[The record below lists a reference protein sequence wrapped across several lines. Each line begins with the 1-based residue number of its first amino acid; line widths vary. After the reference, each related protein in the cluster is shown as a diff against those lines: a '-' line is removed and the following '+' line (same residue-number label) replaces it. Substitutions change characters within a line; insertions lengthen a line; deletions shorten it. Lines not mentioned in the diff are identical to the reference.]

1 MTKEPLV
8 LKKPSGWFAAGA
20 EVQKAMAK
28 LSDGAFR
35 LFVYLC
41 LNARR
46 DTGVLESNLTQLA
59 KNVKRGQHTVRMH
72 LREME
77 AAGICH
83 FSFSHSRLGRGVVEI
98 TETYWPYQ
106 KQSRED
112 TSDTSTQFVSEIRKM
127 LQARACVKKLVSAA
141 DEILAR
147 QWFEQGISLEH
158 IEQAILLGCIRKYV
172 SWRNNQTR
180 TMIGSLQYFVPV
192 LEELQATKPDPEYW
206 NYLRYRLTRME
217 NEWNRNYGK
226 SLAQTTVGEDVN
238 GLDLYI

>member
-1 MTKEPLV
+1 MSREPLV
-8 LKKPSGWFAAGA
+8 LKNPSGWFAAGA

-46 DTGVLESNLTQLA
+46 DSGVLESNLTQLA
-59 KNVKRGQHTVRMH
+59 KNVKRGQHTVRMY

-77 AAGICH
+77 AAGVCR
-83 FSFSHSRLGRGVVEI
+83 FSFSYSRLGRGMVEI
-98 TETYWPYQ
+98 TEAYWPYQ
-106 KQSRED
+106 KLPQPDSAD
-112 TSDTSTQFVSEIRKM
+112 AVTQYVSEVKKM
-127 LQARACVKKLVSAA
+127 LQARACIKKLVSAA

-147 QWFEQGISLEH
+147 QWFEQGVSLEH
-158 IEQAILLGCIRKYV
+158 IERAILLGCIRKYV

-192 LEELQATKPDPEYW
+192 VEELQATKPDPEYW

-226 SLAQTTVGEDVN
+226 SLAGTTGSEDAN
-238 GLDLYI
+238 GVEL